1 MVEHSGFSASIVWT
15 STHQS
20 RQAHIR
26 VLYSQILP
34 NPPQRAERRQLTSL
48 ISHGVRFTFHGGLSR
63 VDDLLMCGGN
73 MFGKEITALPEV
85 CSSWQAK
92 IRCRLAG
99 QHTRVK
105 TGLVHRSCCPLMNF
119 RTSALTTTP
128 LALQMH
134 TTYRADKLLQSRT
147 QFHGGYHL
155 QDSETIK
162 SIPLRTSKAQ
172 LEDLVLNV
180 RHICERF
187 FWQKYVTVHEVY
199 RTHEVP

>member
-1 MVEHSGFSASIVWT
+1 MRRQHVREGNHGASGSFFKLASQDQMPPCRTTYKGENRAGASIM
-15 STHQS
+15 
-20 RQAHIR
+20 
-26 VLYSQILP
+26 L
-34 NPPQRAERRQLTSL
+34 
-48 ISHGVRFTFHGGLSR
+48 
-63 VDDLLMCGGN
+63 
-73 MFGKEITALPEV
+73 
-85 CSSWQAK
+85 
-92 IRCRLAG
+92 
-99 QHTRVK
+99 
-105 TGLVHRSCCPLMNF
+105 PLMNF

-134 TTYRADKLLQSRT
+134 TTYRADNLLQSRT